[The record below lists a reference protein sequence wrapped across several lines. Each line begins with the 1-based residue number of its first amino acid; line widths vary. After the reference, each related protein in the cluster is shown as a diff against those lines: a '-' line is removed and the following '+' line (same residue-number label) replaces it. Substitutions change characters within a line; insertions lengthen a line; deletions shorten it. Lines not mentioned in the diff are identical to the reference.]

1 MLTNSTMSH
10 IYQLSLTFVNKT
22 DHHDPE
28 WAFNASS
35 TPQDS
40 PSSAMESI
48 EVTRHCSE
56 PIASQWASMGD
67 CRISPRER
75 ILYLTMVEA
84 FAYIDP
90 VRSLSVSHDQN
101 MQQEGCHSIFRPD
114 SRRVQHSLLPSNPR
128 WLDFLQGSPTSL
140 CDARGIKSSRRVAV
154 LLPALRARQ
163 CVPFHAGGF
172 FVYQAASIFHQPSL
186 IFYQASRFLLPSAFI
201 FTKRSNFLLPRG
213 PIFSPRALIFPAIK

>member
-1 MLTNSTMSH
+1 MLTNSTLSH
-10 IYQLSLTFVNKT
+10 ACQYPLTFVNKT

-56 PIASQWASMGD
+56 PNASQWAYMGD

-101 MQQEGCHSIFRPD
+101 MPQEGCHSIFRPD

-154 LLPALRARQ
+154 LLPALRARHRD
-163 CVPFHAGGF
+163 PFHAGGL
-172 FVYQAASIFHQPSL
+172 FVYQAGPIFHQPCQ
-186 IFYQASRFLLPSAFI
+186 IFYQAPRFLLPSALI
-201 FTKRSNFLLPRG
+201 FTKRSHFLLPRG